1 MKMKRSYTKRK
12 PKAPRKPNGREYAVA
27 SYLAQGDKPPA
38 ACRKAGYAESVV
50 RNRAPKIARSEVV
63 QAALAEIC
71 WRLPEG
77 QLGQVAKARVME
89 GLVKL
94 KVNRK
99 EGKLSL
105 GYSRTALEMEG
116 LIGGPAELHLHQHNE
131 LPPVVQQMLLS
142 KMREIEAEEKRQTI
156 DAEVVETRPAEMPT
170 PVEPPKP
177 MEQQEEPIGLTLQEK
192 QDRYVAWQA
201 SLVQNR
207 SV

>member
-1 MKMKRSYTKRK
+1 MRIKRKYTPRK
-12 PKAPRKPNGREYAVA
+12 PKAPRKPTGREYAVA

-38 ACRKAGYAESVV
+38 ACRKAGYSESTV
-50 RNRAPKIARSEVV
+50 RSKAPKIARSEVV
-63 QAALAEIC
+63 QAALAEIG
-71 WRLPEG
+71 RRIPEG

-99 EGKLSL
+99 EGKLAL

-116 LIGGPAELHLHQHNE
+116 LIGGPAELHLHQYNE

-142 KMREIEAEEKRQTI
+142 KMREIEAQEKRQVI
-156 DAEVVETRPAEMPT
+156 DAEVLETRPAEIPT
-170 PVEPPKP
+170 PAVPRKP
-177 MEQQEEPIGLTLQEK
+177 IEQQEPISLSFQEK

-201 SLVQNR
+201 SLIQNR
-207 SV
+207 PL